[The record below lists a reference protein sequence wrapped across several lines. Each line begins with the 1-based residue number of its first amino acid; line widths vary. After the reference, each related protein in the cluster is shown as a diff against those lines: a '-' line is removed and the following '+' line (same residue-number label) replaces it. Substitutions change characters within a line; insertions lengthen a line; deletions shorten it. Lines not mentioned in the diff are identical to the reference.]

1 MGIRS
6 GIKSLERGEEGWEM
20 PEHGGRSLVTG
31 SGDTKTAFDWRRCAR
46 SERAAAP
53 AMGRYDGRQS
63 QGVCTSRSAGLK
75 TLEVFGFSH
84 CIQETGE
91 PPYVRWDLM
100 MGSTCTKALANP
112 CIALPC
118 LSVLFDVSFDSTDS
132 SCVRI
137 RTRYSVPV
145 SWSVRSTEH
154 LESSTSPALCP
165 SRSSCPYPYVC
176 QSGRAR
182 HPLCLACSGPLK
194 PSRFFFFFFFSSGA
208 ATMNARR
215 YARRYLGIDPCA
227 PWREF
232 ACPVVS

>member
-75 TLEVFGFSH
+75 TSEVFGFSH

-100 MGSTCTKALANP
+100 VGSTCTKALASP
-112 CIALPC
+112 CIALRVC
-118 LSVLFDVSFDSTDS
+118 MYFSMYLSTLQIHPG
-132 SCVRI
+132 I

-194 PSRFFFFFFFSSGA
+194 PSRFFSSSSFLLV
-208 ATMNARR
+208 RPR
-215 YARRYLGIDPCA
+215 
-227 PWREF
+227 
-232 ACPVVS
+232 